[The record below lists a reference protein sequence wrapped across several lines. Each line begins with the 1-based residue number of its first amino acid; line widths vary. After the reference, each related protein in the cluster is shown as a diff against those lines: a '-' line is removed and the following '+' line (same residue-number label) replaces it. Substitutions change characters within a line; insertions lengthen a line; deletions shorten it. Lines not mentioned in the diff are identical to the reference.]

1 MGGAGF
7 EPAKDKSNR
16 FTVCPVWPLRYPP
29 ATIYRHLNHQ
39 GTSANTL
46 SFLVKKRQNLAE
58 NEADGGTRT
67 PDQLFTKQLL
77 YQLSYAGKNSFE
89 TRERPLL
96 LGKSERESITE
107 SNPSAIRNEFH
118 AGCNV
123 HALFSALSPLRDHD
137 ATIYSMPPIWRL
149 GVIIAALWRLGTDRI
164 RFVYCSQKSFILL
177 GRVYS

>member
-29 ATIYRHLNHQ
+29 ALSASTEPTRSRHSPTQ
-39 GTSANTL
+39 
-46 SFLVKKRQNLAE
+46 FLPKNRQFHNQ

-77 YQLSYAGKNSFE
+77 YQLSYAGKKSFE

-96 LGKSERESITE
+96 LGKRERESITE
-107 SNPSAIRNEFH
+107 SNPSAIRNE
-118 AGCNV
+118 
-123 HALFSALSPLRDHD
+123 ALSRGNVQAFFGSTRTPRSRCDNLITH
-137 ATIYSMPPIWRL
+137 T
-149 GVIIAALWRLGTDRI
+149 
-164 RFVYCSQKSFILL
+164 FF
-177 GRVYS
+177 